1 MSNEDRL
8 RQQMAQI
15 GGRYITRTLGEMQRI
30 RDLSAL
36 AQSGSAADLKELER
50 AAHKIHGSGAMFGFH
65 LVSDRAG
72 EIEDIAGYLARH
84 EGPAQLIGVSDGE
97 LLDRLGHI
105 VNELDAV
112 TRAAAREAGITANA
126 C

>member
-1 MSNEDRL
+1 MSDEDRL
-8 RQQMAQI
+8 RKKMAEI
-15 GGRYITRTLGEMQRI
+15 GLRYISRTLNELEHI

-36 AQSGSAADLKELER
+36 AQSGSTIELKELER
-50 AAHKIHGSGAMFGFH
+50 AAHKIHGSGGMFGFDQ
-65 LVSDRAG
+65 VSDRAG

-112 TRAAAREAGITANA
+112 TRAAAREAGIAANA